1 MARPRQFDEER
12 ALDAAMRTFW
22 EYGYEAAS
30 TQDLCDATGL
40 GRSSIYN
47 TFRSKRELFARSLAR
62 YLHHGR
68 RPGGRAR
75 RLSRPPGERVRALLD
90 KIVADE
96 FDHRPDG
103 RSLGCLAGN
112 STVELAAREPE
123 VARLLDRD
131 AARRLR
137 SLSGVI
143 AAGLRDGSITSGR
156 GPDALARYVN
166 AVIGGMRIAAQGGA
180 DRAAVQTRRG
190 HRAGRP
196 DPLRAARVPSAAL
209 SVRGGPP
216 HAEILN
222 CSIQNNTPRGNS
234 PCRVLSTSWP
244 SASSPWSPVNSS
256 SPG

>member
-1 MARPRQFDEER
+1 MARPRQFDEEQ

-62 YLHHGR
+62 YLD
-68 RPGGRAR
+68 AMADAQDAV
-75 RLSRPPGERVRALLD
+75 LDDASRPPGERVRALLD

-103 RSLGCLAGN
+103 RSLGCLGVN
-112 STVELAAREPE
+112 STVELAARDPE

-137 SLSGVI
+137 SLSGVL
-143 AAGLRDGSITSGR
+143 AAGLRDGSITSAR
-156 GPDALARYVN
+156 GPDALARYLN

-180 DRAAVQTRRG
+180 DRAAVRSVADVALDALTR
-190 HRAGRP
+190 
-196 DPLRAARVPSAAL
+196 
-209 SVRGGPP
+209 
-216 HAEILN
+216 
-222 CSIQNNTPRGNS
+222 
-234 PCRVLSTSWP
+234 
-244 SASSPWSPVNSS
+244 
-256 SPG
+256 

>member
-1 MARPRQFDEER
+1 MARPRQFDEEQ

-62 YLHHGR
+62 YLDAMADAQDAVLDDASH
-68 RPGGRAR
+68 
-75 RLSRPPGERVRALLD
+75 SPGERVRALLD

-103 RSLGCLAGN
+103 RSLGCLGVN
-112 STVELAAREPE
+112 STVELAARDPE

-137 SLSGVI
+137 SLSGVL
-143 AAGLRDGSITSGR
+143 AAGLRDGSITSVR
-156 GPDALARYVN
+156 GPDALARYLN

-180 DRAAVQTRRG
+180 DRAAVRSVADVALDALTR
-190 HRAGRP
+190 
-196 DPLRAARVPSAAL
+196 
-209 SVRGGPP
+209 
-216 HAEILN
+216 
-222 CSIQNNTPRGNS
+222 
-234 PCRVLSTSWP
+234 
-244 SASSPWSPVNSS
+244 
-256 SPG
+256 

>member
-12 ALDAAMRTFW
+12 ALDAVMRTFW

-62 YLHHGR
+62 YLDTM
-68 RPGGRAR
+68 ADAQEAV
-75 RLSRPPGERVRALLD
+75 LDDVSRPPGERVRALLD

-103 RSLGCLAGN
+103 RSLGCLAVN

-131 AARRLR
+131 AARRLS

-180 DRAAVQTRRG
+180 DRAAVQTV
-190 HRAGRP
+190 A
-196 DPLRAARVPSAAL
+196 DTAL
-209 SVRGGPP
+209 DALIR
-216 HAEILN
+216 
-222 CSIQNNTPRGNS
+222 
-234 PCRVLSTSWP
+234 
-244 SASSPWSPVNSS
+244 
-256 SPG
+256 

>member
-1 MARPRQFDEER
+1 MARPRQFDEEQ

-62 YLHHGR
+62 YLD
-68 RPGGRAR
+68 AMADAQDAV
-75 RLSRPPGERVRALLD
+75 LDDASRSPGERVRALLD

-103 RSLGCLAGN
+103 RSLGCLGVN
-112 STVELAAREPE
+112 STVELAARDPE

-137 SLSGVI
+137 SLSGVL
-143 AAGLRDGSITSGR
+143 AAGLRDGSIASVR
-156 GPDALARYVN
+156 GPDALARYLN

-180 DRAAVQTRRG
+180 DRAAVRSVADVALDALTR
-190 HRAGRP
+190 
-196 DPLRAARVPSAAL
+196 
-209 SVRGGPP
+209 
-216 HAEILN
+216 
-222 CSIQNNTPRGNS
+222 
-234 PCRVLSTSWP
+234 
-244 SASSPWSPVNSS
+244 
-256 SPG
+256 

>member
-1 MARPRQFDEER
+1 MARPRQFDEEQ

-62 YLHHGR
+62 YLD
-68 RPGGRAR
+68 AMADAQDAV
-75 RLSRPPGERVRALLD
+75 LDDTSRPPGERVRALLD

-103 RSLGCLAGN
+103 RSLGCLGVN
-112 STVELAAREPE
+112 STVELAARDPE

-137 SLSGVI
+137 SLSGVL
-143 AAGLRDGSITSGR
+143 AAGLRDGSIASVR
-156 GPDALARYVN
+156 GPDALARYLN

-180 DRAAVQTRRG
+180 DRAAVRSVADVALDALTR
-190 HRAGRP
+190 
-196 DPLRAARVPSAAL
+196 
-209 SVRGGPP
+209 
-216 HAEILN
+216 
-222 CSIQNNTPRGNS
+222 
-234 PCRVLSTSWP
+234 
-244 SASSPWSPVNSS
+244 
-256 SPG
+256 

>member
-1 MARPRQFDEER
+1 MARPRQFDEEQ

-62 YLHHGR
+62 YLD
-68 RPGGRAR
+68 AMADAQDAV
-75 RLSRPPGERVRALLD
+75 LDDASRPPGERVRALLD

-103 RSLGCLAGN
+103 RSLGCLGVN
-112 STVELAAREPE
+112 STVELAARDPE

-137 SLSGVI
+137 SLSGVL
-143 AAGLRDGSITSGR
+143 ASGLRDGSITSAR
-156 GPDALARYVN
+156 GPDALARYLN

-180 DRAAVQTRRG
+180 DRAAVRSVADVALDALTR
-190 HRAGRP
+190 
-196 DPLRAARVPSAAL
+196 
-209 SVRGGPP
+209 
-216 HAEILN
+216 
-222 CSIQNNTPRGNS
+222 
-234 PCRVLSTSWP
+234 
-244 SASSPWSPVNSS
+244 
-256 SPG
+256 

>member
-30 TQDLCDATGL
+30 TRDLCDATGL

-47 TFRSKRELFARSLAR
+47 TFRSKRELFARSLTR
-62 YLHHGR
+62 YLD
-68 RPGGRAR
+68 AMADAQDAV
-75 RLSRPPGERVRALLD
+75 LDDTSRPPGERVRALLD

-103 RSLGCLAGN
+103 RSLGCLGVN

-137 SLSGVI
+137 SLSAVV
-143 AAGLRDGSITSGR
+143 AAGLRDGSIVSAR
-156 GPDALARYVN
+156 GPDALARYLN

-180 DRAAVQTRRG
+180 DRAAVQSVADTALDALTR
-190 HRAGRP
+190 
-196 DPLRAARVPSAAL
+196 
-209 SVRGGPP
+209 
-216 HAEILN
+216 
-222 CSIQNNTPRGNS
+222 
-234 PCRVLSTSWP
+234 
-244 SASSPWSPVNSS
+244 
-256 SPG
+256 